1 MPTYKRFILAAV
13 TLFITINLEAQITT
27 SSISGRMTDMNKKP
41 IIGAT
46 ILAIHE
52 LSGTRYG
59 TVTNID
65 GRYTLQGMRAGG
77 PYKILVSYIG
87 MKPSETKGIMLQLG
101 ETFRHNV
108 KLAELS
114 EQLNEVV
121 ITGKAGVDATKT
133 GAAMNISSTEIN
145 RMPSISHSIADVTRL
160 NPQVRVANT
169 GAMYFAGV
177 NNRYNSFQIDGA
189 MNNDAYGLTA
199 NGSNGRT
206 GRHTTGIYG
215 NHRTD
220 SSKYSSVRRPPVGLY
235 GWSNQRHNQIGH
247 E

>member
-1 MPTYKRFILAAV
+1 
-13 TLFITINLEAQITT
+13 
-27 SSISGRMTDMNKKP
+27 
-41 IIGAT
+41 
-46 ILAIHE
+46 
-52 LSGTRYG
+52 
-59 TVTNID
+59 
-65 GRYTLQGMRAGG
+65 
-77 PYKILVSYIG
+77 
-87 MKPSETKGIMLQLG
+87 MLQLG

-199 NGSNGRT
+199 NGSNGGQAGT
-206 GRHTTGIYG
+206 QPGIYG

-220 SSKYSSVRRPPVGLY
+220 SSKYSSVRRPPVGFTVEQ
-235 GWSNQRHNQIGH
+235 STP
-247 E
+247 